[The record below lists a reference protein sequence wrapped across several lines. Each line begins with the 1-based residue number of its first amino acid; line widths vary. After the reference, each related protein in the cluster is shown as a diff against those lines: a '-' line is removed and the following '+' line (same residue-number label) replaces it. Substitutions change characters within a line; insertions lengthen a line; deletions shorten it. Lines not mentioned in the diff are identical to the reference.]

1 MSLRELLQK
10 RIVFVDGAMGT
21 FLQARGLE
29 PGELPESMNFRNPEL
44 ITEIHT
50 AYLNAGCDIVTANT
64 FGANS
69 LKLAGTGLAVEDT
82 VAAALRNAKAA
93 VKCAGGAQKCYIA
106 LDMGP
111 TGKLLEPFGELS
123 FEEAVAVYAEQA
135 IAGERHGADLV
146 IVETMTDTYEMKAA
160 ILAVK
165 ENTNL
170 PVFATFSFDERGKLL
185 TGGDLACAVALLEG
199 LGVDA
204 LGINC
209 GLGPKKIKT
218 FIEQLVGLASVPVL
232 ITPNAGMPVLVDGKT
247 VFEVEPGDFAADML
261 EMALAGVRVLGGCCG
276 TTPAHIAKT
285 IELCQ
290 GVEPKPLTDKAI
302 TVVSSYSKTCVIG
315 GKPVLIGE
323 RINPTGK
330 KKLKEALLKGDID
343 YVVEQGI
350 AQQEA
355 GAHILDVNV
364 GMPGINEGDTMVRVV
379 KDLQMS
385 LTLPLQIDTSDAEV
399 MEKALR
405 IYNGKPLINS
415 VNGKE
420 EEMNKIFPLAKKY
433 GGVLVAL
440 ALDENGIPETAQ
452 ERLAILEKIVARA
465 SEFGIEKK
473 NIVADALTLTVGA
486 SPDAAKITLDTLTL
500 IRKKLG
506 VRTVLGVSNVSYGL
520 PQRDV
525 INATFYAQALSRGL
539 NAAIIN
545 PLSAAMMNT
554 YFSHNALNG
563 HDRLCADYG
572 RYIEALTQQ
581 EAVIDEG
588 AVTLFGAITGGLTQ
602 RAYSLTMEELKN
614 SEPQRV
620 IAEILVPALN
630 EVGKGFENKTL
641 FLPQLVKSAEAA
653 QNAFSAINERLI
665 ESGEK
670 RKFKGK
676 ILLATVKGDV
686 HDIGKNIVKVM
697 LENYGYEIVDLGR
710 DADCDLVADTVKAEN
725 IELAGLSALMTTTLP
740 SMQYTIELLRNKC
753 PKCKIMV
760 GGAVLTP
767 EYAKTIGADYYAAD
781 AMESVTVANKV
792 FQCENKSGRHS

>member
-1 MSLRELLQK
+1 MNILDKLGKQMLF
-10 RIVFVDGAMGT
+10 IDGAMGT
-21 FLQARGLE
+21 LLQERGLRT
-29 PGELPESMNFRNPEL
+29 GALPESMNTEKPEVV
-44 ITEIHT
+44 TSIHT
-50 AYLNAGCDIVTANT
+50 AYLEAGCDIITANT
-64 FGANS
+64 FGANRI
-69 LKLAGTGLAVEDT
+69 KLEESGLAVGDT
-82 VAAALRNAKAA
+82 VAAAIRNAKNALKQCKGEKA
-93 VKCAGGAQKCYIA
+93 VA

-111 TGKLLEPFGELS
+111 TGKLLEPFGEIS
-123 FEEAVAVYAEQA
+123 FEEAYAAYAEQA
-135 IAGERHGADLV
+135 IAGERCGADLV
-146 IVETMTDTYEMKAA
+146 IIETMTDTYEMKAA
-160 ILAVK
+160 VLAVK
-165 ENTNL
+165 ENTKL
-170 PVFATFSFDERGKLL
+170 PVFATFSFDEKGKLL
-185 TGGDLACAVALLEG
+185 TGGDIACAVALLEG

-209 GLGPKKIKT
+209 GIGPKKMKD
-218 FIEQLVGLASVPVL
+218 FLKELLKAASIPV
-232 ITPNAGMPVLVDGKT
+232 IVTPNAGIPVYENGKT
-247 VFEVEPGDFAADML
+247 TFASTPEKFAKDMY
-261 EMALAGVRVLGGCCG
+261 EIASAGAHVLGGCCG
-276 TTPAHIAKT
+276 TTPDHLRETIA
-285 IELCQ
+285 LC
-290 GVEPKPLTDKAI
+290 GNLNPKPVQYKNT
-302 TVVSSYSKTCVIG
+302 TVVSSYSKASVIG
-315 GKPVLIGE
+315 EKPVIIGE

-330 KKLKEALLKGDID
+330 KRLKEALLKGDFD
-343 YVVEQGI
+343 YIVEQGLS
-350 AQQEA
+350 QKEA

-364 GMPGINEGDTMVRVV
+364 GMPGIHESRVMVQAV

-420 EEMNKIFPLAKKY
+420 EEMKKIFPLAKKY

-452 ERLAILEKIVARA
+452 ERLEILNKIIKRA
-465 SEFGIEKK
+465 SDFGIAKK
-473 NIVADALTLTVGA
+473 NIIADALTLTVGA
-486 SPDAAKITLDTLTL
+486 SPDAAKITLETLSL

-506 VRTVLGVSNVSYGL
+506 VKTVLGVSNVSYGL

-539 NAAIIN
+539 DAAIIN

-563 HDRLCADYG
+563 YDRLCADYG

-581 EAVIDEG
+581 VAVIDEG
-588 AVTLFGAITGGLTQ
+588 AVTLYGAITGGLTQ
-602 RAYSLTMEELKN
+602 RAYSLTVEELKN

-653 QNAFSAINERLI
+653 QNAFSAINEMLI
-665 ESGEK
+665 ESGGE

-697 LENYGYEIVDLGR
+697 LENYGYKIVDLGR
-710 DADCDLVADTVKAEN
+710 DVDCDLVADTVEAEN

-740 SMQYTIELLRNKC
+740 SMQHTIELLRNKC

-781 AMESVTVANKV
+781 AMESVTVANNV
-792 FQCENKSGRHS
+792 FRGENSNGRES